1 VKNGV
6 LSYEI
11 NAKRAKIFRGG
22 RQGDSS
28 VDRGEN
34 GLSNRIIGAALE
46 VHRALGPGLLESAYR
61 DCLCAELRIR
71 NIKFEKER
79 EIPVEYKNAIVRGY
93 RADIV
98 VEDLVIIECK
108 AAAKIEPLF
117 TAQMLTYLRTSGLH
131 LGLLINFN
139 VILLKD
145 GIHRIVN
152 GL

>member
-1 VKNGV
+1 M
-6 LSYEI
+6 
-11 NAKRAKIFRGG
+11 
-22 RQGDSS
+22 
-28 VDRGEN
+28 DRGEN
-34 GLSNRIIGAALE
+34 ELSNRIIGAAIE
-46 VHRALGPGLLESAYR
+46 VHKVLGPGLLESAYR
-61 DCLCAELRIR
+61 DCLCVELQIR

-79 EIPVEYKNAIVRGY
+79 EIPVEYKSSIVRGY

-108 AAAKIEPLF
+108 AVAKIEPLF
-117 TAQMLTYLRTSGLH
+117 ASQMLTYLRTSGLH

-139 VILLKD
+139 VLLLKD